1 MLRIGRDLFGGFRIG
16 AALAVLCLAMAGC
29 SKTQNPQQALDSQ
42 IESLHL
48 QKEPLGQFAGKV
60 TIDSQP
66 PAVPKG
72 KALVV
77 ILYDQKNPEKP
88 VQYTICGNDGR
99 FSFYTYST
107 ADGVRVG
114 SYVVL
119 FAELTATRRS
129 GLRAPDELKNLY
141 NDPDKNAQNKDFV
154 VTVAAPGKTDYEF
167 NLQVAGKEPATP
179 GPHTVAELRKD

>member
-1 MLRIGRDLFGGFRIG
+1 MIRISRDLFGPLVTA
-16 AALAVLCLAMAGC
+16 AALAVLCLATPGC
-29 SKTQNPQQALDSQ
+29 NKTQNSQQALDAQ
-42 IESLHL
+42 LETLHV

-60 TIDSQP
+60 IIDSLP
-66 PAVPKG
+66 PTVPKG

-88 VQYTICGNDGR
+88 LQFTICGNDGR

-107 ADGVRVG
+107 ADGVRLG

-119 FAELTATRRS
+119 FAELTVTRRS
-129 GLRAPDELKNLY
+129 GLRSPDELKNLY
-141 NDPDKNAQNKDFV
+141 NDPDKNAENKDFV

-179 GPHTVAELRKD
+179 GPHSVTEIRKD